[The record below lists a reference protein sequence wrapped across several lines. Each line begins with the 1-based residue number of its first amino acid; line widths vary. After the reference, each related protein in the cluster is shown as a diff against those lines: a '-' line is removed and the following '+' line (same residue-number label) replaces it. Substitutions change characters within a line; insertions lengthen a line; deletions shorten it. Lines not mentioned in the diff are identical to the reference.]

1 MSIVKKSDVK
11 NHLSPFFRT
20 QIHLC
25 PPESQPDATGFSAAE
40 ADAVQASAL
49 SFAEDFV
56 QEHSTPG
63 TVLAQDDPAMGSYG
77 PQTPATSKRVQ
88 P

>member
-11 NHLSPFFRT
+11 NHLSPRLHT

-25 PPESQPDATGFSAAE
+25 PPGSAPDTDGYSVAE
-40 ADAVQASAL
+40 ADAVQASPV

-56 QEHSTPG
+56 QEHSSPD
-63 TVLAQDDPAMGSYG
+63 TVLAQGTPDLGSFG
-77 PQTPATSKRVQ
+77 PQAPAASKSVQ

>member
-1 MSIVKKSDVK
+1 MSDVKKSDVK
-11 NHLSPFFRT
+11 NHLSPRNRT

-25 PPESQPDATGFSAAE
+25 SLERAPDATGYSVAE
-40 ADAVQASAL
+40 ADAVQASPV

-56 QEHSTPG
+56 QEHSSPD
-63 TVLAQDDPAMGSYG
+63 TVLAQGTPDLGSFG
-77 PQTPATSKRVQ
+77 PQAPAASKSVQ